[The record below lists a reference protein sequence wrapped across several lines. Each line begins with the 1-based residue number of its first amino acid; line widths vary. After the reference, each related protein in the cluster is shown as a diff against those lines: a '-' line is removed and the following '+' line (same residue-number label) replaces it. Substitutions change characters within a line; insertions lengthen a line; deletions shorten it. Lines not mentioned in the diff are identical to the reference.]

1 MLAEL
6 FFSQAQK
13 RTYFP
18 RPLLRAGVGAASAFF
33 ARLAG
38 FDFFSEFSG
47 ALRFAAAAAFLPASP
62 AFCADGSQAV
72 VRPPTVSNLITP
84 IGELKVPD
92 VWLRQRWWK
101 SQPAGNFSACL

>member
-1 MLAEL
+1 M
-6 FFSQAQK
+6 
-13 RTYFP
+13 
-18 RPLLRAGVGAASAFF
+18 GAASAFF

-38 FDFFSEFSG
+38 FVFSG

-101 SQPAGNFSACL
+101 SQPAGNFSESAFAWTAVAPTSTSPP